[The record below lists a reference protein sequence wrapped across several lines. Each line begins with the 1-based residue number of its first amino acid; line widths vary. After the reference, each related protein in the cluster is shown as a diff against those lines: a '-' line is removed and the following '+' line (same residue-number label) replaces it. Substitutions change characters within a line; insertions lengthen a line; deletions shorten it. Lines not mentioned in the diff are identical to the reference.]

1 MILYVVS
8 DSRLVVWRDKVGLRG
23 RPALSGV
30 MAGRAGH
37 VREAVASLSLVGA
50 QSRCGR
56 EAAYRCISCRVARC
70 SANSDT
76 CRTFRQKLIG
86 SNHVHYA
93 HLRCL
98 IILLFHNHYGF
109 SNRVQRYD
117 NYLNCANNCRT
128 FVEKTLFYQLSLCV
142 IQFTVAENVELSVE
156 DELGVLGLNSG
167 LFQCGR
173 SLYVTGLH
181 GNITATGNRLNW
193 SIIN

>member
-56 EAAYRCISCRVARC
+56 ET
-70 SANSDT
+70 T
-76 CRTFRQKLIG
+76 CRSIAT
-86 SNHVHYA
+86 HVVLGIFIHTDRENDRRENLYDSR
-93 HLRCL
+93 LRG
-98 IILLFHNHYGF
+98 IIHFCFHNHYGF

-142 IQFTVAENVELSVE
+142 IQLT
-156 DELGVLGLNSG
+156 
-167 LFQCGR
+167 
-173 SLYVTGLH
+173 
-181 GNITATGNRLNW
+181 IT
-193 SIIN
+193 

>member
-56 EAAYRCISCRVARC
+56 EAACRCIA
-70 SANSDT
+70 
-76 CRTFRQKLIG
+76 FRSRSSIATGLELLLHQLAAQRD
-86 SNHVHYA
+86 N
-93 HLRCL
+93 LRQGHL

-142 IQFTVAENVELSVE
+142 IQLT
-156 DELGVLGLNSG
+156 
-167 LFQCGR
+167 
-173 SLYVTGLH
+173 
-181 GNITATGNRLNW
+181 IT
-193 SIIN
+193 